1 MTPEIPPDE
10 RKRFYERRLPS
21 GGYVA
26 IETVRVRTLFGG
38 FRIRGEIVV
47 ERRVPERRVGHIA
60 PIAAIT
66 ECSGVDD
73 AVRALLPFA
82 KSEHDLAEV
91 LGRKVVASLT
101 AGRRTAH
108 PPA

>member
-1 MTPEIPPDE
+1 
-10 RKRFYERRLPS
+10 YERRLPS

-38 FRIRGEIVV
+38 FKVRGEIIV
-47 ERRVPERRVGHIA
+47 ERRPPERRPGHTA
-60 PIAAIT
+60 PVAAT
-66 ECSGVDD
+66 AEFTGTDD

-82 KSEHDLAEV
+82 RSEQDLADF
-91 LGRKVVASLT
+91 LGRKVVATVT
-101 AGRRTAH
+101 AGRKKRPT